1 MSKVAFPAAQ
11 ADCLLAGLLNWCA
24 AQKAEPPVTP
34 DTLFRRMKPEW
45 LRRFAL
51 RDALLPWVREY
62 AGLASFYPDELDACS
77 TPRTLARHLA
87 TRSLQGHEPEI
98 RKPVIP
104 FRKDPVCEPTV
115 FVLCCARS
123 GSTLFRCMLMGHPM
137 LYAPPELHLSQFS
150 TMRERERKI
159 TDQSTYWMTMG
170 VVQTIAH
177 LRGWNKWQAFH
188 YVSHL
193 TKRDLPV
200 KEVYRLLHALSP
212 KAILVD
218 KTPFVARFP
227 RDFGRLEKDFS
238 DPRYIFLSRHPCGVI
253 DSLMRIQAIP
263 PHPRHTLQEAEEHWL
278 KGNREISDFLQEIPQ
293 QRWLHVHHERVL
305 GSPASAMREVAAFLG
320 LDYHPAMLNPYSGD
334 RLMEGIGSPNIFSR
348 TKIEPQALDEDRTNH
363 IALRLDSAT
372 KKLACELGYGTVD
385 RPRAGRPCP
394 HRQRETGLKCTARS
408 LENTDDPAEA

>member
-1 MSKVAFPAAQ
+1 MSKIAFPTAQ
-11 ADCLLAGLLNWCA
+11 ADYLLAGILDWCA
-24 AQKAEPPVTP
+24 AQKAEPWAAP
-34 DTLFRRMKPEW
+34 DTLFRDMKPEW

-62 AGLASFYPDELDACS
+62 AGLTSFYPDELDACS

-87 TRSLQGHEPEI
+87 TRSALGHEPEI
-98 RKPVIP
+98 RKAVIP
-104 FRKDPVCEPTV
+104 FRKGPVCEPTV
-115 FVLCCARS
+115 FILCCARS

-137 LYAPPELHLSQFS
+137 LYAPPELHLSQFT

-159 TDQSTYWMTMG
+159 TDQSTYWMAMG

-177 LRGWNKWQAFH
+177 LRRWNKWHAFH

-218 KTPFVARFP
+218 KTPSLIRFP
-227 RDFGRLEKDFS
+227 RDFKRLEKDFS
-238 DPRYIFLSRHPCGVI
+238 DPRYIFLSRHPCDVI
-253 DSLMRIQAIP
+253 DSLTRVQAVP

-278 KGNREISDFLQEIPQ
+278 NGNREISDFLEEIPKL
-293 QRWLHVHHERVL
+293 RWLHMHHEKVV

-320 LDYHPAMLNPYSGD
+320 VEYDPAMLNPYSGD

-348 TKIEPQALDEDRTNH
+348 SKIEFQAIDTNRSKQ
-363 IALRLDSAT
+363 IAMKLCSAT
-372 KKLACELGYGTVD
+372 KELACELGYGD
-385 RPRAGRPCP
+385 C
-394 HRQRETGLKCTARS
+394 
-408 LENTDDPAEA
+408 